1 MGENNKLETS
11 KYWIQTDENNF
22 KNKVQELVSK
32 KANFIAYLY
41 GAHDSNGHSWCPDCV
56 VAQPYV
62 KNVLPTIFKN
72 EKEHEVYFV
81 DVPIKVN
88 KRDVYR
94 NDKTLKMR
102 RVPTLIYFKNGR
114 EMGRAVE
121 GEMMTQE
128 EVTAFIDIIYEE

>member
-1 MGENNKLETS
+1 MGEVSKLENS
-11 KYWIQTDENNF
+11 KYWIQTDEGDF

-62 KNVLPTIFKN
+62 KNVLPTILKN
-72 EKEHEVYFV
+72 EAENEIYFV
-81 DVPIKVN
+81 DVPIQVN
-88 KRDVYR
+88 KREIYR
-94 NDKTLKMR
+94 NDKNLKMR
-102 RVPTLIYFKNGR
+102 RVPTLVYFKNGR
-114 EMGRAVE
+114 EVGRAVE

-128 EVTAFIDIIYEE
+128 GVNDFIDIVYEE